1 MFFYTVSVRMV
12 GSSLEDTMHS
22 SKESPSTC
30 GAEPVPVVK
39 LRRVLRTGLE
49 GVKSEV
55 MGIRSQADHGDV
67 EQLTSMGGIY
77 STLKSS
83 DGQLGLAED
92 VEVIKKEGRVNRRK
106 KSGIE
111 GLVSAADK
119 VEVMVEFE
127 KVCNSPHKACETHTG
142 ERLTFGSGGEV
153 SSKSLSPAF
162 EVGQDNMLKMRC
174 NNLELDID
182 AKLKE
187 LKLKNPSMWGGVAE
201 RHERP
206 IAAVGVEVEE
216 MTSADYY
223 YDPLGHYAVHE
234 ETLKDD
240 SRVQTWQQV
249 SNCFDGNLVPD

>member
-83 DGQLGLAED
+83 DDQLGFAED

-111 GLVSAADK
+111 DLVSAADK

-127 KVCNSPHKACETHTG
+127 KACNSPHRACETHTG

-162 EVGQDNMLKMRC
+162 EVGQDNMLKMGC

-187 LKLKNPSMWGGVAE
+187 LKLKNPSMWG
-201 RHERP
+201 
-206 IAAVGVEVEE
+206 GVEVEE

-249 SNCFDGNLVPD
+249 SNCFDGNLVPDQNFYHQELLLSA